1 MYLKPFKL
9 WRKKVKTFV
18 LIVTGF
24 IIFPFLF
31 TGCTNSNAKTID
43 EKEKSLVCVN
53 VFEVKDPVNKTDFS
67 YPGVIKPL
75 DEVKLSF
82 RTGGPITLFYP
93 EVGKKFEKNQI
104 IAKMDKRDY
113 LVKIEN
119 IKARLLAAKAGY
131 VEKKLKYNRYLEL
144 FKKNAVSRADY
155 DFIKAAYENSASLVK
170 ALEKELEAS
179 ENSLKDTVLKAPFT
193 GFVSAV
199 FSENHE
205 FVQPGQPVVSLIN
218 LESIEIEAL
227 IPENILSSSK
237 KFCDFKFILL
247 SDNTTSKK
255 AQLKEIGKKG
265 SGFGNTYPLILKADN
280 PGYSIKPGM
289 SALVEFSVK
298 DESDLKKFEIPMSS
312 IIKKDNQKPFVWKI
326 EDNLPLKII
335 VELEKF
341 SDSKNIV
348 ISGNLNKGDKIAHLG
363 AHFILENRPVSIV
376 EKKSQTNVG
385 NEL

>member
-1 MYLKPFKL
+1 M
-9 WRKKVKTFV
+9 KTFV

-24 IIFPFLF
+24 LIIPFLF

-43 EKEKSLVCVN
+43 EKEKSFVCVN
-53 VFEVKDPVNKTDFS
+53 LFEVKDPVNKTDFS

-82 RTGGPITLFYP
+82 RTGGPITLYFP
-93 EVGKKFEKNQI
+93 EVGKKFKKDEI

-119 IKARLLAAKAGY
+119 IKARLSAAKAGY
-131 VEKKLKYNRYLEL
+131 VEKELKYHRYLEL

-170 ALEKELEAS
+170 ALGKELEAS
-179 ENSLKDTVLKAPFT
+179 ENSLLDTVLRAPFE
-193 GFVSAV
+193 GFVSGV
-199 FSENHE
+199 FSKNHE

-218 LESIEIEAL
+218 LDSIEIEAL
-227 IPENILSSSK
+227 IPEDLLFLSK
-237 KFCDFKFILL
+237 NFFDFRFRL
-247 SDNTTSKK
+247 SLDNKSVKK
-255 AQLKEIGKKG
+255 AELKEIGKKG

-280 PGYSIKPGM
+280 PGYLINPGM
-289 SALVEFSVK
+289 SVLVEFSVK
-298 DESDLKKFEIPMSS
+298 DFSDKKVFTLPMSS
-312 IIKKDNQKPFVWKI
+312 IIKKDNENSFVWKI
-326 EDNLPLKII
+326 EEDFPVKVF

-341 SDSKNIV
+341 YDSKNV
-348 ISGNLNKGDKIAHLG
+348 LISGDLKKGDKIAHLG
-363 AHFILENRPVSIV
+363 AHFILENTPVSIV
-376 EKKSQTNVG
+376 EKKSQTNIG